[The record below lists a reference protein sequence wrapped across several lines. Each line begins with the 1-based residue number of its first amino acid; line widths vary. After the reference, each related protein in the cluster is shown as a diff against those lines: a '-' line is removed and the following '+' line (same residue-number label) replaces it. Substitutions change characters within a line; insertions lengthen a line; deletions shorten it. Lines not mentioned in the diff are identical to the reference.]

1 MAVITRPPSAPRDDE
16 GPRRSGLIAPA
27 SRRRRPRSGEHQPA
41 GRILV
46 TIVVALVVAALVNAD
61 AMVTRAER
69 MPLGG
74 RRDRSLMVWN
84 AVADV
89 SHVLQLH
96 RVRDL
101 ADAIAG
107 DDGPPD
113 PSVPVALPP
122 AAVEE
127 ALPRVRPTL
136 RQPTADAKLRLY
148 IGGDSVVRDVG
159 ESLIR
164 AANATGLVDPTMHY
178 QIASGLARPDY
189 YNWQAALASDMKARR
204 PEMAVIMFGGN
215 DAQGM
220 QLPDG
225 TVFPD
230 VTDRGWQIEYGRR
243 VGAVMDQLHAR
254 DRLVVWVGQ
263 PVMRDPGFSH
273 RMDILDN
280 IYEAEAAGRP
290 WVEFVDSRP
299 LFADGSGGYADYLPN
314 ASGDLHDVRQSDGIH
329 LSRAGAD
336 RLAGVIL
343 DLLVREVRLS

>member
-1 MAVITRPPSAPRDDE
+1 MAVITRPPSAPRDGED
-16 GPRRSGLIAPA
+16 PRPSALIAPA
-27 SRRRRPRSGEHQPA
+27 PRPRRPRSGEYQPA

-46 TIVVALVVAALVNAD
+46 TIVVALVLAALVNAD
-61 AMVTRAER
+61 AMVVRAER
-69 MPLGG
+69 MPLGA
-74 RRDRSLMVWN
+74 RRDRSLMVWH

-96 RVRDL
+96 RIRDL

-107 DDGPPD
+107 SDDPSD

-148 IGGDSVVRDVG
+148 IGGDSVVRDMG

-164 AANATGLVDPTMHY
+164 AANATGLVDPNMHY

-189 YNWQAALASDMKARR
+189 YNWPAALASDMKARQ
-204 PEMAVIMFGGN
+204 PEVVVIMFGGN

-220 QLPDG
+220 QLADG
-225 TVFPD
+225 TVYPD
-230 VTDRGWQIEYGRR
+230 VTDRGWQIEYARR

-273 RMDILDN
+273 RMDILDD

-299 LFADGSGGYADYLPN
+299 LFADSSGGYADYLPN
-314 ASGDLHDVRQSDGIH
+314 ASGDLQDVRQSDGIH
-329 LSRAGAD
+329 LSRTGAD

-343 DLLVREVRLS
+343 DLLRRDVALP